1 MQNYYSISGI
11 LNKINNNEKLNDGE
25 LNAITNY
32 EKNKLDAKFIQLT
45 SMLADFYYDNV
56 FDEIITK
63 ATSSDNIDTCDLED
77 YVDLVGGGNLIKS
90 YFSLLVCSANFIK
103 PYEYF
108 YKTTAYMISTFE
120 THTKNV
126 LEARKN
132 GKKYSDSPSYYN
144 RINFIKESEEI
155 FNYDSLIGELHD
167 ELGFNATNDICAFEN
182 NICEEE
188 INALE
193 ESKAKVL
200 KIRKKYI

>member
-11 LNKINNNEKLNDGE
+11 LNKINNNEKLSDGE
-25 LNAITNY
+25 LKAITNY
-32 EKNKLDAKFIQLT
+32 EKIKLDAKYVQLT
-45 SMLADFYYDNV
+45 SMISDFYCDNI
-56 FDEIITK
+56 FDEIIEK
-63 ATSSDNIDTCDLED
+63 ATSLDNIDSSDLED
-77 YVDLVGGGNLIKS
+77 YVDLEDDGNILKS
-90 YFSLLVCSANFIK
+90 YLSLLACSVNFIK

-108 YKTTAYMISTFE
+108 YKTTAYMLSTFG
-120 THTKNV
+120 THTKNI

-144 RINFIKESEEI
+144 RINFIKEAEEI

-167 ELGFNATNDICAFEN
+167 ELGFNVTNDVCVFEN
-182 NICEEE
+182 NVCEDE

-193 ESKAKVL
+193 NSKAKVL